1 MVVPMRL
8 RGLTAASLICIARAS
23 DAQVVTPGMAEDFL
37 RETPRI
43 TPSTPPAPLIR
54 PRTDTPSRLRAQVQ
68 VSAITFG
75 ETSLYTK
82 AELQAIA
89 QPYLKPRMSLAEIQE
104 IAQHITERMRSDGY
118 LLASA
123 ILPAQKVNEGVV
135 RIDILEGKL
144 ESVRFSGNGR
154 YSEAFLKPY
163 LDPLTGAPALTTAGL
178 ERGLLLLNELP
189 GASARGTLS
198 PGGNRGGASLDVEVG
213 ETRYKAAAGVNNY
226 GSRELGRVRSD
237 LALDIYNPLR
247 LGDHANLRLINSSGG
262 LLGLGR
268 IAYDL
273 ALAPGWRAS
282 FAVARVDYRVGGALS
297 ALELAGNSLTR
308 DANLSYALV
317 RTRTINL
324 TWVAGVR
331 DVRTDQRALGQS
343 LGGANVR
350 VGYTSLTGY
359 TSYGGGITSGIATF
373 ASNGK
378 SEPGPGTAGNG
389 VRLKSEFDITHA
401 RPLPGDFEIS
411 QRVALALSPDTLP
424 DTEKFSIGGPD
435 SVRAFPIAQLRGDQG
450 LLSVTELRRRFKVAG
465 AQAYIGVFFD
475 HGIVQVRQPGLP
487 ASRDSLSGAG
497 ITLGATHDKL
507 RLKLDLARQS
517 GSDSAADGR
526 RNRLWISATWLF

>member
-8 RGLTAASLICIARAS
+8 RGLTAVSLICIARAS
-23 DAQVVTPGMAEDFL
+23 GAQVVTPGVAEDFL
-37 RETPRI
+37 REAPRI
-43 TPSTPPAPLIR
+43 TPAPAPAPLIR
-54 PRTDTPSRLRAQVQ
+54 PRPDTGPRLKAQVQ
-68 VSAITFG
+68 ISGVTFS
-75 ETSLYTK
+75 ETRLYTA

-89 QPYLKPRMSLAEIQE
+89 KPYLKPRMALAEIQE
-104 IAQHITERMRSDGY
+104 IAQHITDRMRSDGY

-123 ILPAQKVNEGVV
+123 VLPVQKVKDGVV

-144 ESVRFSGNGR
+144 ESTRFTGNQR
-154 YSEAFLKPY
+154 YAEAFLKPY
-163 LDPLTGAPALTTAGL
+163 VDPLTGAPALTTAGL

-198 PGGNRGGASLDVEVG
+198 PGNSRGGASLDVEIG
-213 ETRYKAAAGVNNY
+213 ETRYKAAAGINNY

-268 IAYDL
+268 IGYDV

-282 FAVARVDYRVGGALS
+282 VAAARVDYRVAGALA
-297 ALELAGNSLTR
+297 ALELQGNSLTR
-308 DANLSYALV
+308 DANLAYALI
-317 RTRTINL
+317 RTRTLNL
-324 TWVAGVR
+324 TWIAGIR
-331 DVRTDQRALGQS
+331 DVRTSQQALGQS
-343 LGGANVR
+343 LGGANVHT
-350 VGYTSLTGY
+350 GYTSLTGY
-359 TSYGGGITSGIATF
+359 TSYGGGVTSGIASF
-373 ASNGK
+373 SSNGK
-378 SEPGPGTAGNG
+378 GEAAAGVAGNG
-389 VRLKSEFDITHA
+389 VRLKSEFDVTHA
-401 RPLPGDFEIS
+401 RPLPYEFEIS
-411 QRVALALSPDTLP
+411 QRIALTLSRDTLP

-465 AQAYIGVFFD
+465 AQAYVGVFFD
-475 HGIVQVRQPGLP
+475 HGIVQMRQPGLP
-487 ASRDSLSGAG
+487 AARDSLSGAG
-497 ITLGATHDKL
+497 ITVGATHDKL

-517 GSDSAADGR
+517 GSDVAADGR